1 MAALTSGKTNS
12 GKLSW
17 LMPANMQEIGFKPA
31 PGGYVFR
38 APSPMLFGKSRHVLL
53 TEAQKREILTMRPS
67 PRQMAVGLVMAIV
80 IGIGIMLSANT
91 PVIGIGVAVML
102 AAVAAVSNRRY
113 ARMIEPVVARAQ
125 PTELRIT
132 FMDRVKR
139 QAALWPMK
147 GLVTFSALHTL
158 MFMLQALAAYADRD
172 EPASSLG
179 WLPYIG
185 MALFGFFA
193 LYMAMLI
200 VVRMRS
206 ATQG

>member
-1 MAALTSGKTNS
+1 MAALTSGKTIS

-17 LMPANMQEIGFKPA
+17 LMPANMQEIGFKPT
-31 PGGYVFR
+31 PGGYVFK
-38 APSPMLFGKSRHVLL
+38 APSPILFGKSRHVLL
-53 TEAQKREILTMRPS
+53 TEAQKSEILAMRPS
-67 PRQMAVGLVMAIV
+67 PRQTALGFVMAIV
-80 IGIGIMLSANT
+80 IGIGIVLSARA
-91 PVIGIGVAVML
+91 PLIGIGVAAML
-102 AAVAAVSNRRY
+102 AAIAFFSNRRY
-113 ARMIEPVVARAQ
+113 ARMIEPVVAKAQ

-147 GLVTFSALHTL
+147 GLITFAVLHTL
-158 MFMLQALAAYADRD
+158 MFALQATVAIADRS
-172 EPASSLG
+172 EPASDTN

-200 VVRMRS
+200 AVRMQSR
-206 ATQG
+206 TRD